1 MQLDYHIPGR
11 CDACGRKI
19 DDDQYLCDD
28 CDRAMYEEYMATH
41 EAAEEPEEQAA

>member
-11 CDACGRKI
+11 CDACGRRV

-28 CDRAMYEEYMATH
+28 CDRDMYEAYAAEQ
-41 EAAEEPEEQAA
+41 AAEEPEEQAA